1 MQRSTAAGGLT
12 YLDPTSLVSALMNN
26 ILQTWIC
33 LGNQAI
39 RVWAIELGQWAMI
52 ER

>member
-26 ILQTWIC
+26 ILQTY
-33 LGNQAI
+33 ADMF
-39 RVWAIELGQWAMI
+39 GQPSNMSRAWAMI

>member
-12 YLDPTSLVSALMNN
+12 YLDPTSLVSALIYEQYFADMDMFRQPSNKS
-26 ILQTWIC
+26 
-33 LGNQAI
+33 LGNRA
-39 RVWAIELGQWAMI
+39 WAMI